1 MRYFLKI
8 SYLGKH
14 YSGWQKQYNTTQT
27 VQNHIEEVLKKLY
40 GKEIECIGSSRT
52 DAGVNALCQGAH
64 IDIDDLKIER
74 QYLLHKI
81 NMLLPKDI
89 SVNSI
94 LPVGPDFHARFDAI
108 SRTYKY
114 FIHHTKNPFLNNTS
128 YYIRAVPDIH
138 LMNEAVHFF
147 FTWNDYKCFSKEH
160 TNVEHFECTIYEAK
174 CEQEYDM
181 KTIFYIKANRF
192 LRGMVRCIVGT
203 LLDVGLKKMS
213 LHQFYNIIEKR
224 DRKNA
229 SRNVPAQGLFLMDV
243 EYSPTTF
250 IL

>member
-8 SYLGKH
+8 SYLGKQ

-27 VQNHIEEVLKKLY
+27 VQNLIEEVLKKLY

-52 DAGVNALCQGAH
+52 DAGVNALCQVAH
-64 IDIDDLKIER
+64 IDIDDLKIEP

-89 SVNSI
+89 SVNAI
-94 LPVGPDFHARFDAI
+94 IPVEPKFHARFNAL

-114 FIHHTKNPFLNNTS
+114 CIHHSKNPFLNNTS
-128 YYIRAVPDIH
+128 YYIRAIPDIH
-138 LMNEAVHFF
+138 LMNKAVQFF

-160 TNVEHFECTIYEAK
+160 TNVEHFECIIYEVK
-174 CEQEYDM
+174 WELGEGE
-181 KTIFYIKANRF
+181 KTFFHIKANRF

-203 LLDVGLKKMS
+203 LLDVGLKKIPLS
-213 LHQFYNIIEKR
+213 QFYNIIEKR

-229 SRNVPAQGLFLMDV
+229 SRNVPAHGLCLMDV
-243 EYSPTTF
+243 EYSFP
-250 IL
+250 LHY